1 MTDLSTPP
9 QPVKP
14 PRLSR
19 NEAQARTALAQRAHA
34 LPLRL
39 GETPW
44 LADLTPLAHAP
55 DVAES
60 CCTLAVEWAGATL
73 CMRLPAAAVGELTA
87 PLLGEASLPD
97 LPPELAQAVLQAAL
111 ADVFAALRA
120 LGRGEPNLVGFALD
134 GVLPAACSHAM
145 RLLLRQTDGTAA
157 LQASLHT
164 DGLGLLLL
172 AGLLAKR
179 APVASSDGADGVLAL
194 PAEIGCTRLAADE
207 LAALAPGDVV
217 LIATSHIAAQRVLW
231 LTANGRAG
239 MQVQLPAPDA
249 PVEPEGAARAPFLT
263 VMQSWSPAMST
274 ADPSA
279 DVAASLDTLPIRLSF
294 DLGEVTLT
302 LAEARALQPGQTI
315 ELARPLS
322 GGVRIRANGALIGE
336 GDLVEIDGQL
346 GVSVRTLWANK
357 A

>member
-1 MTDLSTPP
+1 M
-9 QPVKP
+9 
-14 PRLSR
+14 
-19 NEAQARTALAQRAHA
+19 
-34 LPLRL
+34 
-39 GETPW
+39 
-44 LADLTPLAHAP
+44 
-55 DVAES
+55 
-60 CCTLAVEWAGATL
+60 
-73 CMRLPAAAVGELTA
+73 
-87 PLLGEASLPD
+87 
-97 LPPELAQAVLQAAL
+97 
-111 ADVFAALRA
+111 
-120 LGRGEPNLVGFALD
+120 
-134 GVLPAACSHAM
+134 
-145 RLLLRQTDGTAA
+145 
-157 LQASLHT
+157 
-164 DGLGLLLL
+164 
-172 AGLLAKR
+172 
-179 APVASSDGADGVLAL
+179 LAL